1 MKIMSHQKQVYF
13 NANHSTITTDS
24 YNLSMLV
31 ASCKK
36 LVKADRLQKRD
47 LGGSIEGTIS
57 INGCR
62 TRQTCGI
69 FLSQIHLSNG
79 YAQKWAD
86 LSKAE
91 LVTRL
96 ISRNK
101 PSNRTNK
108 ASRFIAVVETL
119 SHPLGYG
126 KSHLLIAI
134 KRLSQMFYK
143 FLFTGSRLRI
153 TVFAN
158 NLAEAYK
165 RLPLSQTQPVLI
177 ARLPVQGGI
186 YA

>member
-1 MKIMSHQKQVYF
+1 MKNFTTRLQRD
-13 NANHSTITTDS
+13 ITTNHPIFLTNRS
-24 YNLSMLV
+24 KLWV
-31 ASCKK
+31 FVKVCKK
-36 LVKADRLQKRD
+36 SLGTDRLQKGD
-47 LGGSIEGTIS
+47 LGGSIESTIS

-69 FLSQIHLSNG
+69 FLSQIHFSKG
-79 YAQKWAD
+79 VGIFTTP
-86 LSKAE
+86 SKAE

-165 RLPLSQTQPVLI
+165 RLPLSQSKPVLI